1 MKKVGNYLLL
11 KVLGE
16 GQFGTV
22 YKASHTEN
30 PDDYYAIKTI
40 AKKKIQGNAKLMKLF
55 DTEMAV
61 MSKIKH
67 PNIMHLFEYM
77 ETGNNYYL
85 VIQYCNNGDLEEHIK
100 KAKQLSEDE
109 AVYFL
114 MQIMNGF
121 RELHKYKIM
130 HRDFKLANIF
140 LNDDSVVI
148 GDFGFAKS
156 GADMATTKLGTP
168 LTMAP
173 ELLNAG
179 SNLNYTNKADLW
191 SIGVC
196 FYQMLYGA
204 PPFKVSSMNEL
215 QQKVKTESGDNLKFP
230 GNIQTSD
237 ECKSLLKGLMQ
248 CEPKKRIEWNEF
260 FKHPLFDLHSKK
272 SNKGGDMESFGMHQS
287 VMFHGNKDKVNDAF
301 EANKKQNVA
310 EVELKD
316 PLEIE
321 IDANSNQ
328 TDKTDQEKKKKELAL
343 KKIKL
348 RLTHEKKTIVFMMHT
363 CRKVRNL
370 AKYRKDLGAQA
381 SDNLMYAG
389 ICLLRKGQRLN
400 EVAISS
406 IKDNKNQYDLPNFGE
421 FVNSPDCK
429 QILSTLE
436 DDQKLYDTLL
446 SHLQKKLNEEVE
458 NKNMT
463 AEVISLIQ
471 GKNVN
476 IRNLD
481 DKISQ
486 EFKDL
491 FHNYNTKQS
500 NYESGLREDFVIAL
514 CHMYLSLK
522 NENELPFQKDG
533 HVFDWKEF
541 ESNLNLNFV
550 NEI

>member
-1 MKKVGNYLLL
+1 
-11 KVLGE
+11 
-16 GQFGTV
+16 
-22 YKASHTEN
+22 
-30 PDDYYAIKTI
+30 
-40 AKKKIQGNAKLMKLF
+40 
-55 DTEMAV
+55 MAV

-215 QQKVKTESGDNLKFP
+215 QQKVKSESGDNLKFP
-230 GNIQTSD
+230 ANIPTSD

-400 EVAISS
+400 EVAINS

-476 IRNLD
+476 IKNLD
-481 DKISQ
+481 DKIAQ

-491 FHNYNTKQS
+491 FHNYNTKQA
-500 NYESGLREDFVIAL
+500 NYESGLRKDFVIAL

-522 NENELPFQKDG
+522 NEAELPFQKDG

>member
-30 PDDYYAIKTI
+30 SDDYYAIKTI

-67 PNIMHLFEYM
+67 PNIMHLYEYM

-100 KAKQLSEDE
+100 KAKSLSEE
-109 AVYFL
+109 EGVYFL

-140 LNDDSVVI
+140 LNEDSIVI

-196 FYQMLYGA
+196 FYQMLFGCA
-204 PPFKVSSMNEL
+204 PFKVQSMTEL
-215 QQKVKTESGDNLKFP
+215 QQKVKTHSGDNLHFP
-230 GNIQTSD
+230 STTVISD
-237 ECKSLLKGLMQ
+237 ECKELLKGLMQ
-248 CEPKKRIEWNEF
+248 NNPTKRIEWNDF
-260 FKHPLFDLHSKK
+260 FKHALFELHRKK
-272 SNKGGDMESFGMHQS
+272 QNKGNNAEFGMHQS
-287 VMFHGNKDKVNDAF
+287 VMFHNNKDNVNQKFD
-301 EANKKQNVA
+301 ENRKENLK

-321 IDANSNQ
+321 IEADQASEKMDNQ
-328 TDKTDQEKKKKELAL
+328 VKKKELVV

-370 AKYRKDLGAQA
+370 AKYRKELGSAA
-381 SDNLMYAG
+381 SDSLMFAG
-389 ICLLRKGQRLN
+389 ISLLRKGQRLN
-400 EVAISS
+400 EEAIAAIKTKNNIYQLSAFVDFASS
-406 IKDNKNQYDLPNFGE
+406 N
-421 FVNSPDCK
+421 DCN

-436 DDQKLYDTLL
+436 DDQNLYHTLL
-446 SHLQKKLNEEVE
+446 SHLQKKLHEEV
-458 NKNMT
+458 NDKDAT
-463 AEVISLIQ
+463 AQVIEIIQSKEATIASL
-471 GKNVN
+471 NA
-476 IRNLD
+476 
-481 DKISQ
+481 KISQ
-486 EFKDL
+486 EFKKL
-491 FHNYNTKQS
+491 FHTYNQENSK
-500 NYESGLREDFVIAL
+500 YESSLKKDFVIAL
-514 CHMYLSLK
+514 CHMYLSLM
-522 NENELPFQKDG
+522 N
-533 HVFDWKEF
+533 
-541 ESNLNLNFV
+541 
-550 NEI
+550 